1 MMLGALVLAAGSAA
15 ASCPAG
21 QSPCLSHPT
30 RCCGARWPSGPTAA
44 ELTLDLGGAGT
55 PFPHYW
61 KRCFGSGHAY
71 LGTRADWQQHLQLA
85 VNELGV
91 QGVRMHGVLDG
102 KSLGLPLGFSLLKPL
117 PAQMT
122 WASPPPRRALHFG
135 VIST

>member
-1 MMLGALVLAAGSAA
+1 MMMLGALVLAVAGSAA
-15 ASCPAG
+15 ASCPTG
-21 QSPCLSHPT
+21 QSPCPGHST
-30 RCCGARWPSGPTAA
+30 RRGGGPTAA
-44 ELTLDLGGAGT
+44 ELTLELGGAGT

-102 KSLGLPLGFSLLKPL
+102 KSLGLPLGLSLLKL
-117 PAQMT
+117 
-122 WASPPPRRALHFG
+122 LHCAR
-135 VIST
+135 

>member
-1 MMLGALVLAAGSAA
+1 MMLGALVLAAAGSAA

-21 QSPCLSHPT
+21 QSPCLSHST

-102 KSLGLPLGFSLLKPL
+102 KSLGLPPGFSLLRL
-117 PAQMT
+117 L
-122 WASPPPRRALHFG
+122 RR
-135 VIST
+135 